1 MFLESRVW
9 KCWSAGMV
17 FFIPVR
23 GGLTGF
29 FSIMWVLLFYLHGL
43 FTWFFTPGERWAHRG
58 FFQHFGVFIKM

>member
-9 KCWSAGMV
+9 AGWSAGMV

-29 FSIMWVLLFYLHGL
+29 FFHHVGAIFL

-58 FFQHFGVFIKM
+58 FFQHFGVLIKM